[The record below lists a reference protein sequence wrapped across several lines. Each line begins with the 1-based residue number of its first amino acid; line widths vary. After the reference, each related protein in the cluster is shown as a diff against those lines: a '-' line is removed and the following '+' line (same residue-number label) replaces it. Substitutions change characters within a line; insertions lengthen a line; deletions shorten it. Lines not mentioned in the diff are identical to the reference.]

1 MRNKYKGY
9 CYRCGE
15 VVNPMQ
21 GHFQLNKKSNK
32 FKGIKWLT
40 QCASCAIRFR
50 DTNRSLWG
58 ALDLVNK
65 VSKIKVN

>member
-9 CYRCGE
+9 CFRCGD
-15 VVNPMQ
+15 VVDPGK
-21 GHFQLNKKSNK
+21 GHFALNKNPDK

-40 QCASCAIRFR
+40 QCAGCAIQFR
-50 DTNRSLWG
+50 DTTRSVWG

-65 VSKIKVN
+65 ASKIKIN